1 MQAGKEV
8 PVQALQTMD
17 REKYIQS
24 VATARARC
32 MMLLSLPFVQLKSVN
47 GIDQDQRE
55 IMTSKIGFKNRDNK
69 QKWSSGQKK
78 VILTKVVDLLIDKR
92 IRKMR
97 SERSIR

>member
-1 MQAGKEV
+1 
-8 PVQALQTMD
+8 
-17 REKYIQS
+17 
-24 VATARARC
+24 
-32 MMLLSLPFVQLKSVN
+32 MLLSLPFVQLKSVN